1 MTKNNVGI
9 RQQLVSAKSI
19 TELEN
24 IMAGTTSYSEAS
36 AKTRR
41 AWKTTYKRA
50 AAKLAINPEPK
61 AAK

>member
-9 RQQLVSAKSI
+9 RQQLAAAKSVE
-19 TELEN
+19 ELDI
-24 IMAGTTSYSEAS
+24 IMAGVSSYSEAS

-41 AWKTTYKRA
+41 AWKATYNRV
-50 AAKLAINPEPK
+50 AKKLEPK